1 MILKVLK
8 SVRFKQ
14 AGNDSTQLMLFLFS
28 STASDCM
35 DREAVD
41 TLDLAINVIDQTTE
55 TAGQNTSTSMSNII
69 ESKFKFTCN

>member
-14 AGNDSTQLMLFLFS
+14 AGNDSTELMLFLFS
-28 STASDCM
+28 STALDCM

-55 TAGQNTSTSMSNII
+55 NAGQNTSTSMSNII
-69 ESKFKFTCN
+69 ESKFKFTWH

>member
-1 MILKVLK
+1 
-8 SVRFKQ
+8 
-14 AGNDSTQLMLFLFS
+14 
-28 STASDCM
+28 M

-69 ESKFKFTCN
+69 ESKFEFTFH

>member
-1 MILKVLK
+1 MWF
-8 SVRFKQ
+8 SD
-14 AGNDSTQLMLFLFS
+14 DSTQLMLFLFS

-69 ESKFKFTCN
+69 